1 MRAPYAVRRAPG
13 VTLLELLVVLTIL
26 GLVLGVTGVALSS
39 LKTPPE
45 SEQLRDLEKARADAI
60 QSGVQRTA
68 YGSGQTGARSGRE
81 LTHSPEYRL
90 RSERGVVLL
99 EVLVALTVL
108 SVGALALVESVDA
121 GLQAERRDRQREA
134 VLASEERLLHA
145 MTLLRRAELDQRLG
159 RRPIGEF
166 IVDVQRPEPTLYRIG
181 VLQSDAP
188 TVEDLVTVVYRQRP
202 APTQ

>member
-1 MRAPYAVRRAPG
+1 MQFSPACS
-13 VTLLELLVVLTIL
+13 
-26 GLVLGVTGVALSS
+26 AL
-39 LKTPPE
+39 
-45 SEQLRDLEKARADAI
+45 
-60 QSGVQRTA
+60 RTA
-68 YGSGQTGARSGRE
+68 YGSCQTDARSGRE

-134 VLASEERLLHA
+134 VLASEERLLSA

-202 APTQ
+202 APTL

>member
-68 YGSGQTGARSGRE
+68 HGVRFLPDGRAIGPGVDPFTGV
-81 LTHSPEYRL
+81 P
-90 RSERGVVLL
+90 L
-99 EVLVALTVL
+99 EK
-108 SVGALALVESVDA
+108 
-121 GLQAERRDRQREA
+121 
-134 VLASEERLLHA
+134 
-145 MTLLRRAELDQRLG
+145 
-159 RRPIGEF
+159 
-166 IVDVQRPEPTLYRIG
+166 
-181 VLQSDAP
+181 
-188 TVEDLVTVVYRQRP
+188 
-202 APTQ
+202 